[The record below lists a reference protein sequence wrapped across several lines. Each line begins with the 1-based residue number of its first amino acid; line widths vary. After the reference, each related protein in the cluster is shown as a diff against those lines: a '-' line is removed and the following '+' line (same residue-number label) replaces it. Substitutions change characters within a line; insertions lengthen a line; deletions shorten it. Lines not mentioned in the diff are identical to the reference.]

1 MDLIDDFQ
9 KRIDERMAEI
19 QPLVQEYHAL
29 QQLRSA
35 ITSLDPEAVAAHVS
49 AFPLPGGAADL
60 LDGNGFGDVGGSRAR
75 GKRQQSRG
83 AAGKRTGRT
92 SPARREPEPEPEP
105 SGADY
110 ERAAL
115 ELIATEPGLTASQMA
130 ERLNVPVSALFRLLP
145 PLQRSGRIRKQGKGF
160 SIA

>member
-49 AFPLPGGAADL
+49 AFPLPGGAGDL
-60 LDGNGFGDVGGSRAR
+60 LDGNGFGEAGGRPR
-75 GKRQQSRG
+75 GKRQARS
-83 AAGKRTGRT
+83 AAGKRVGRAPT
-92 SPARREPEPEPEP
+92 RREPEPDPEP
-105 SGADY
+105 SEDY

-130 ERLNVPVSALFRLLP
+130 EQLNVPVSTLFRLLP

>member
-49 AFPLPGGAADL
+49 AFPLPGGAGDL
-60 LDGNGFGDVGGSRAR
+60 LDGNGFGDVSGGRSR
-75 GKRQQSRG
+75 GKRQQSRTP
-83 AAGKRTGRT
+83 AGKRPGRAAA
-92 SPARREPEPEPEP
+92 ARTEPEPEP